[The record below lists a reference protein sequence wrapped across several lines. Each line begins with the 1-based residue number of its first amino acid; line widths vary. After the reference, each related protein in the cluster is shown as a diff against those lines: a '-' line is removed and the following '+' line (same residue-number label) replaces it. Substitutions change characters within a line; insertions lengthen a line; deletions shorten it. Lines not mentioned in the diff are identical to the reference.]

1 MSLYLDTSCLLKLFF
16 VEPESARVGE
26 LVTREPQVIISTL
39 ARLEAAQCLLAA
51 RLAGDISRVQHGR
64 LTSRMAEML
73 QTSPFEVAEFPAA
86 AVSASERQSL
96 RGVYCRTLD
105 RLHLGVM
112 EELGLRR
119 LLTNDDQQAAAARAL
134 GFEVLMPR

>member
-1 MSLYLDTSCLLKLFF
+1 MSLYIDTSCLLKLFF
-16 VEPESARVGE
+16 VEPESERVRE

-39 ARLEAAQCLLAA
+39 ARLEAAQCLLAS
-51 RLAGDISRVQHGR
+51 RLAGDVSRTQLRR
-64 LTSRMAEML
+64 LSSRIAEML
-73 QTSPFEVAEFPAA
+73 QTPPFEVAEFPAA
-86 AVSASERQSL
+86 AVSVSERQSS

-105 RLHLGVM
+105 RLHLGAM

-119 LLTNDDQQAAAARAL
+119 LLTNDDQQAVAARAL